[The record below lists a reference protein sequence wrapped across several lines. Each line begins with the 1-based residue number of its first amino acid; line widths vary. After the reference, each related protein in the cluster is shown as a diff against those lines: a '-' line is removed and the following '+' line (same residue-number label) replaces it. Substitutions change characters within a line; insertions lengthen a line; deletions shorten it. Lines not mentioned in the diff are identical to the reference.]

1 MNNFIYLMNR
11 KPSELYKL
19 YADDA
24 ELNWNF
30 DGRRI
35 ELKTNETIRKF
46 LSDAAPQRQFG
57 AVDCKVQSVVTL
69 SSSLL
74 TVYGICDALDCKPR
88 IFVQTFLLRRP
99 DLLILNDALTVLL
112 LCVPESD
119 ISKKPQRHISNNRC
133 GVCNNEWHSSDPKSW
148 VQCSNCLTW
157 LHIECDPVCCDDVE
171 VLILEKLNY
180 LCPFCMSQFQSILAV
195 QHTSTGNFSEPIPV
209 SCLAK
214 HGVYMPEKNK
224 VLCHCN
230 DCSEE
235 AKLRSMTAWE
245 RHCGSDKKKWKSSVY
260 LKGTN
265 DLLFDFLNKNP
276 VGSVKLSKTAEVNPS
291 LSFKPSTTCAKTR
304 DYPTVSSSRLINN
317 KESRESNFCI
327 LYDYDA
333 MKWHQDGDKDHSAET
348 ASRISEIMK
357 KLDEDGVLD
366 RIAREPFV
374 MANRRLVLAVHHN
387 LDYLAFVNS
396 LPKSQKELELKFS
409 QFAGISLFSSKG
421 TPQAVFAAAGA
432 VIRVIVLMKLQIYL
446 SVYVGMLTYIVL
458 LFRAVN

>member
-1 MNNFIYLMNR
+1 MARGKDRGAPLGGGGVGPPPTAASSALPRRLTRASASLAAGNLRPAEATAGKQRLPGSAAASTVGKHTDLKVGAAPAPAPAPVSASASSGLSKEEECFVNNFLYLMNC

-35 ELKTNETIRKF
+35 ELKTNETIGKF
-46 LSDAAPQRQFG
+46 LSDAAPQRQFD
-57 AVDCKVQSVVTL
+57 AVDCKVQSVVNL
-69 SSSLL
+69 NSSLL

-88 IFVQTFLLRRP
+88 IFVQTFVLRRP

-119 ISKKPQRHISNNRC
+119 ISKKPQRRISNNRC
-133 GVCNNEWHSSDPKSW
+133 GVCNKEWHSSDPKSW

-157 LHIECDPVCCDDVE
+157 LHIECDPLCCDDVE
-171 VLILEKLNY
+171 ILEKLNY

-195 QHTSTGNFSEPIPV
+195 QHTSTGIFSEPIPV

-291 LSFKPSTTCAKTR
+291 LSFKPSTTCAKTS
-304 DYPTVSSSRLINN
+304 DYPNVSCSRMMDN

-333 MKWHQDGDKDHSAET
+333 MKWHQDGDKDH
-348 ASRISEIMK
+348 
-357 KLDEDGVLD
+357 
-366 RIAREPFV
+366 
-374 MANRRLVLAVHHN
+374 
-387 LDYLAFVNS
+387 
-396 LPKSQKELELKFS
+396 
-409 QFAGISLFSSKG
+409 FA
-421 TPQAVFAAAGA
+421 
-432 VIRVIVLMKLQIYL
+432 
-446 SVYVGMLTYIVL
+446 
-458 LFRAVN
+458 